1 MTIPAIKN
9 FQNYNK
15 YKTES
20 GYTKQGELQQYMQNQ
35 NDCLTALTDTMLWQ
49 PETTYEVNKIIVSPS
64 MPTGVRARVT
74 AAGKTGDTEPTW
86 TTSGTTVSNGTV
98 TFTMETMDYAQLIT
112 TAVNSLKDLI
122 EDTRKKTLLAAH
134 PVGSYYFSDD
144 PTNPSMLFGGTWKTV
159 DPGRALVAQGTVTA
173 EDGTELTFTAG
184 NQYGEFKHQLTGGEL
199 PKISGTFYMADNVA
213 KNAANANAFLGAE
226 GCFSLGTSTH
236 NVVKLNS
243 GTHTVEIATSPDRI
257 LFGFGADGYHNNVAP
272 VLPVYAW
279 RRTA

>member
-86 TTSGTTVSNGTV
+86 TTSGTTVSNGTA
-98 TFTMETMDYAQLIT
+98 TFTMETMDYTQLIT
-112 TAVNSLKDLI
+112 AAVNSLKDLI

-144 PTNPSMLFGGTWKTV
+144 PTNPSTLFGGTWKAV

-173 EDGTELTFTAG
+173 EDGEILEFKAG
-184 NQYGEFKHQLTGGEL
+184 NTYGEFKHQLTVGEL
-199 PKISGTFYMADNVA
+199 PNESIIWIKNTTSENISANGMDVGITNIA
-213 KNAANANAFLGAE
+213 KPNNWCRAPKTNAINAG
-226 GCFSLGTSTH
+226 FSCKKEMIKVLSP
-236 NVVKLNS
+236 S
-243 GTHTVEIATSPDRI
+243 IA
-257 LFGFGADGYHNNVAP
+257 
-272 VLPVYAW
+272 VYCWKRKA
-279 RRTA
+279 

>member
-74 AAGKTGDTEPTW
+74 TAGKTGDTEPTW
-86 TTSGTTVSNGTV
+86 TAAETTVSNGTV
-98 TFTMETMDYAQLIT
+98 IFIMESLNYVQLI
-112 TAVNSLKDLI
+112 
-122 EDTRKKTLLAAH
+122 EEFYKKALLDAH

-144 PTNPSMLFGGTWKTV
+144 PTNPSTLFGGTWKAV

-173 EDGTELTFTAG
+173 EDGEKLEFKAG
-184 NQYGEFKHQLTGGEL
+184 NTYGEFKHQLTVGEL
-199 PKISGTFYMADNVA
+199 
-213 KNAANANAFLGAE
+213 ANHEHGILAGYNTSDGYLSPSDTYRYQKWGD
-226 GCFSLGTSTH
+226 GGRGWHHGDLGTSSTGG
-236 NVVKLNS
+236 S
-243 GTHTVEIATSPDRI
+243 E
-257 LFGFGADGYHNNVAP
+257 YHNNISP
-272 VLPVYAW
+272 CL
-279 RRTA
+279 TAYGWIRFS